1 MIQEPDYEESCLG
14 RPAGRGRLA
23 VLARITEEEGDRNRS
38 GNTGIRV
45 SRRQDAPGR
54 DELPKLFTRFF
65 RTREV
70 RAKGGGRARIGPLQG
85 SVTGWWRR

>member
-23 VLARITEEEGDRNRS
+23 VLAGITKEEGDGYRS

-45 SRRQDAPGR
+45 SRRQDTPGR

-70 RAKGGGRARIGPLQG
+70 RAKGVAGLGLGLYRGQ
-85 SVTGWWRR
+85 